1 LSLPVDGVNSSL
13 RSLTGKV
20 IGHYQNITNVALRS
34 LYEALRGLY
43 MTVGSKQPSAN
54 GERTMIDLFF
64 FMVVLTGWTV
74 AMGLGAFLAWVF
86 YEKDNDD
93 V

>member
-1 LSLPVDGVNSSL
+1 
-13 RSLTGKV
+13 
-20 IGHYQNITNVALRS
+20 
-34 LYEALRGLY
+34 

>member
-13 RSLTGKV
+13 RSTIGKV
-20 IGHYQNITNVALRS
+20 IPLYQNITNVALRS

-64 FMVVLTGWTV
+64 LMVVLTGWTV